1 MTRVSGGRIGH
12 KRGSHSTEAL
22 LLVPVLMLLTLMVVF
37 AARRTDAT
45 FRVQRAAD
53 VAARVASRSAWNVM
67 VSRGTVAARRDL
79 ALHAQ
84 SCRHA
89 DVDVRRVRRD
99 DLTFVSATVSC
110 VVNGDGLA
118 FLSVPQIRVR
128 ASSTEVVDRYRS
140 Q

>member
-1 MTRVSGGRIGH
+1 MICLSHRRTAH
-12 KRGSHSTEAL
+12 QRGSHSTEAL

-67 VSRGTVAARRDL
+67 VTRGTVAARRDL

-99 DLTFVSATVSC
+99 DLTFISATVSC

-128 ASSTEVVDRYRS
+128 ASSTEVVDRYTS